1 MNDRD
6 PDTATGDGLP
16 QTSKGSSKTD
26 LVYDRLRDDIVAGR
40 LDPGVPI
47 SERAVA
53 DAYDV
58 SRVPVR
64 EALIRSSETV
74 WWRRG
79 PDVVL
84 LSRFCRRRNRAKPL
98 SGREAIEG
106 MAARLAAARGS
117 REDFESMR
125 KRLEAELAGDAD
137 KAVLTQIGDE
147 LHDAVISASRNSVLV
162 ELAATIADRV
172 KMGRRLSYR
181 GSTDSAL
188 HIEAAREHLRITE
201 AIVGADPDAAEQT
214 MRSHIATWAARL
226 NDQIFG
232 DYPDADPAGGPGP
245 GAGARADPEDLQN
258 ILLTP

>member
-1 MNDRD
+1 VNDRD
-6 PDTATGDGLP
+6 PDSATTYVLA
-16 QTSKGSSKTD
+16 QTSRGSSKTD

-40 LDPGVPI
+40 LNPGAPI

-64 EALIRSSETV
+64 EALIRLERNGLVET
-74 WWRRG
+74 WPRRG
-79 PDVVL
+79 AAVKVL
-84 LSRFCRRRNRAKPL
+84 SAENMLSLYLA
-98 SGREAIEG
+98 REAIEG

-117 REDFESMR
+117 QDAFESMR
-125 KRLEAELAGDAD
+125 QRLEAELAGGAD
-137 KAVLTQIGDE
+137 KAVLTQIGDD

-181 GSTDSAL
+181 GSTDSSL

-201 AIVGADPDAAEQT
+201 AIVSADPDAAEQV
-214 MRSHIATWAARL
+214 MRSHIANWAARL
-226 NDQIFG
+226 NDQVLG
-232 DYPDADPAGGPGP
+232 DYLE
-245 GAGARADPEDLQN
+245 R
-258 ILLTP
+258 